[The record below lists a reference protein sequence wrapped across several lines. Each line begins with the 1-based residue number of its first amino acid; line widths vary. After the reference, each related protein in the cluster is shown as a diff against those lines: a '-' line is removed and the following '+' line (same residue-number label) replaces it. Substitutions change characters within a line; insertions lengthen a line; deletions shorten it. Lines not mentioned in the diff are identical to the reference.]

1 MGGKAT
7 PITREFYIEA
17 ALKTQMDG
25 KKYEVDHIVPLI
37 HPKICGLHNEFNLRV
52 IPEEENR
59 MKSNTFEIGGKPWLP
74 SHDYLFV

>member
-7 PITREFYIEA
+7 QVTREFYIEA

-25 KKYEVDHIVPLI
+25 VKYEVDHIVPLI
-37 HPKICGLHNEFNLRV
+37 HPQICGLHNEWNLRV

-59 MKSNTFEIGGKPWLP
+59 VKSNIYEIGQKPWLP
-74 SHDYLFV
+74 SHPYLFV